1 MEANTTLDV
10 LLVEDNPGDAT
21 LIQRNLAAA
30 TIPEVGS
37 VTVEH
42 TESLAA
48 ALAATDD
55 HQFDAVLLDL
65 GLPESTGL
73 ATLDRFLAD
82 GPPLPVVVLTGLKD
96 EEASVEAI
104 RRGAQDYLVKGD
116 LGPDLLGR
124 TLRYAIERKK
134 HERTLT
140 RRTGQLEFFH
150 SILRHDVRNAMNVI
164 QMNAELL
171 QRNAAAEHQAQAESI
186 LEWTDNVADL
196 TARVQRVMASLSGE
210 AGPELDEV
218 AIDSLISGE
227 ASRVRGMKRGVS
239 IDVDLPAVS
248 VTANDLLADVVG
260 NVLTNAVEHHDG
272 DSPSLAVTAEVTPN
286 WVDLR
291 IADDGPGIADAR
303 KEAVFDRGES
313 SGTGKGGFGL
323 FFVEAMVDAYGGEV
337 WVEDRQPEGP
347 LDDSRLDG
355 GDGPDVPGT
364 VVVLRLPRA
373 RD

>member
-1 MEANTTLDV
+1 MAEHTTLDV

-21 LIQRNLAAA
+21 LIERHLAAA
-30 TIPEVGS
+30 TIPQVGS

-42 TESLAA
+42 AESLPAG
-48 ALAATDD
+48 LAATDD
-55 HQFDAVLLDL
+55 QQFDAVLLDL
-65 GLPESTGL
+65 GLPGSTGL
-73 ATLDRFLAD
+73 ETLDRFLAE

-96 EEASVEAI
+96 DEASVEAI

-116 LGPDLLGR
+116 LGPDVLER
-124 TLRYAIERKK
+124 TMRYAIERKK
-134 HERTLT
+134 QERTLT

-171 QRNAAAEHQAQAESI
+171 QRNADEEHQPHAESI
-186 LEWTDNVADL
+186 LEWTDNVANL
-196 TARVQRVMASLSGE
+196 TARVQRVMESLSGE
-210 AGPELDEV
+210 EGPELEDV
-218 AIDSLISGE
+218 AIDPLVSGE

-239 IDVDLPAVS
+239 IEVDLPAVS

-291 IADDGPGIADAR
+291 IADDGPGITDAR
-303 KEAVFDRGES
+303 KDEVFDRGET

-337 WVEDRQPEGP
+337 WVEDRHP
-347 LDDSRLDG
+347 
-355 GDGPDVPGT
+355 DGPIDAGDTDGADQSEVPGA
-364 VVVLRLPRA
+364 VVVVRLPRA

>member
-1 MEANTTLDV
+1 MAEHTTLDV

-21 LIQRNLAAA
+21 LIERHLAAA
-30 TIPEVGS
+30 TIPQVGS

-42 TESLAA
+42 AESLPAG
-48 ALAATDD
+48 LAATDD
-55 HQFDAVLLDL
+55 QQFDAVLLDL
-65 GLPESTGL
+65 GLPGSTGL
-73 ATLDRFLAD
+73 ETLDRFLAE

-96 EEASVEAI
+96 DEASVEAI
-104 RRGAQDYLVKGD
+104 RCGAQDYLVKGD
-116 LGPDLLGR
+116 LGPDVLER
-124 TLRYAIERKK
+124 TMRYAIERKK
-134 HERTLT
+134 QERTLT

-171 QRNAAAEHQAQAESI
+171 QRNADEEHQPHAESI
-186 LEWTDNVADL
+186 LEWTDNVANL
-196 TARVQRVMASLSGE
+196 TARVQRVMESLSGE
-210 AGPELDEV
+210 EGPELEDV
-218 AIDSLISGE
+218 AIDPLVSGE

-239 IDVDLPAVS
+239 IEVDLPAVS

-272 DSPSLAVTAEVTPN
+272 DLPSLAVTAEVTPN

-291 IADDGPGIADAR
+291 IADDGPGITDAR
-303 KEAVFDRGES
+303 KDEVFDRGET

-337 WVEDRQPEGP
+337 WVEDRHP
-347 LDDSRLDG
+347 
-355 GDGPDVPGT
+355 DGPIDAGDTDGADQSEVPGA
-364 VVVLRLPRA
+364 VVVVRLPRA